1 MKCRRARALLHAS
14 EPQGSHAAASGGLRR
29 HLAECGDCSRHSE
42 RLEELYRALGEH
54 RASVSPATGFAARV
68 RSRLPQQDD
77 ALGWAALRLLPAT
90 VGLVLFL
97 SWLNW
102 QQSAIA
108 DETIGD
114 PTNAVLTWVLEPA
127 IGENGS

>member
-1 MKCRRARALLHAS
+1 MKCTRVRALLHAT
-14 EPQGSHAAASGGLRR
+14 EPQGAPSSGPVRR
-29 HLAECGDCSRHSE
+29 HLAACSDCSRYSE
-42 RLEELYRALGEH
+42 RLAELYRALGEH

-90 VGLVLFL
+90 VGLVLLL
-97 SWLNW
+97 SWFNW
-102 QQSAIA
+102 QQSATA
-108 DETIGD
+108 DETVGD

-127 IGENGS
+127 TGENGS